1 MKCIGSR
8 WSVVSLMLSA
18 ILFTVCLSA
27 KAQLRDYRSLQP
39 VELHGPG
46 DLEHALSAIRKE
58 HATALS
64 ALRNAVTN
72 NYRSRIVDF
81 AAKSK
86 LPAMYPD
93 REFVEIGGFMF
104 YGPKFADFFRAPRL
118 TWTKSS
124 REPNLLTCQSSSRP
138 SSSWR
143 SM

>member
-1 MKCIGSR
+1 M
-8 WSVVSLMLSA
+8 SA
-18 ILFTVCLSA
+18 IS
-27 KAQLRDYRSLQP
+27 
-39 VELHGPG
+39 
-46 DLEHALSAIRKE
+46 KE

-104 YGPKFADFFRAPRL
+104 
-118 TWTKSS
+118 
-124 REPNLLTCQSSSRP
+124 
-138 SSSWR
+138 
-143 SM
+143 